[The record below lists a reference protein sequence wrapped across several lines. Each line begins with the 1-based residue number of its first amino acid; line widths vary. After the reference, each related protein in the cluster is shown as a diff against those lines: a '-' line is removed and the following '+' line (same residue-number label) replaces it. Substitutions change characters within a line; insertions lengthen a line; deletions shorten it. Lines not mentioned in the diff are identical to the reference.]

1 TVQVAG
7 SSDALNEPTVVDF
20 GELDGDASYEFYF
33 KAVKSGAS
41 TAIAG
46 NNSFAI
52 KLDQWREQGK
62 FGTTQFGVAD
72 NLFEP
77 VAGGSVAS
85 VFDAPVHVVVV
96 NDTGA
101 GESRLYVNGSH
112 AGTWGGNFVLPGD
125 TKVMGARL
133 EQATDHMGAGSVM
146 YHWATY
152 SGVLSANDIAAKHA
166 ALGGGGSG
174 AISSIA
180 LDSGSVIIEYSGTL
194 KSSSSVTGPYTPVA
208 GASSPHSV
216 TPNEAQAF
224 FIAE

>member
-1 TVQVAG
+1 
-7 SSDALNEPTVVDF
+7 
-20 GELDGDASYEFYF
+20 
-33 KAVKSGAS
+33 
-41 TAIAG
+41 
-46 NNSFAI
+46 
-52 KLDQWREQGK
+52 
-62 FGTTQFGVAD
+62 
-72 NLFEP
+72 
-77 VAGGSVAS
+77 
-85 VFDAPVHVVVV
+85 
-96 NDTGA
+96 
-101 GESRLYVNGSH
+101 
-112 AGTWGGNFVLPGD
+112 
-125 TKVMGARL
+125 MGARL

-146 YHWATY
+146 YQWATY